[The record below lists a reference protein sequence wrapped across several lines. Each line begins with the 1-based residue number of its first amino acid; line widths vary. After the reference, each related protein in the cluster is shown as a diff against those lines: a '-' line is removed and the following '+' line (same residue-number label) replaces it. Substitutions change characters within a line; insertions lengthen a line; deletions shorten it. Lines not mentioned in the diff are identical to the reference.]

1 MPPVAVLPCGP
12 DRAFPAGNRALLTT
26 ITDRGLLVSL
36 WPPGTPPTQERSAT
50 LRPVLAAVSAGTVL
64 VEAPPKASSLQVL
77 RHAITI
83 DRPAMVVPGPVTSVL
98 STGCHQALRQHREA
112 RLVTSIDDVLTGLT
126 IPNATTPGK

>member
-1 MPPVAVLPCGP
+1 
-12 DRAFPAGNRALLTT
+12 
-26 ITDRGLLVSL
+26 
-36 WPPGTPPTQERSAT
+36 
-50 LRPVLAAVSAGTVL
+50 